1 MENKVQLG
9 EEQIQAI
16 EAIKKFIESSSETAF
31 SLIGSAG
38 TGKTTI
44 MKELIKWLRPRKKY
58 CLCAPTHK
66 AKLVLERLT
75 GDYNTQT
82 LHKLLAL
89 SPNIEILEL
98 DFRDL
103 QFIVGKSEVNIPYK
117 GVVICDESSM
127 INDELFK
134 LLNEKCKSME
144 CKILFVGDKAQ
155 LRPVNSKD
163 TSLVFNVKD
172 RFELTKI
179 YRQSDSSALM
189 PIFQILRNNI
199 ITHFESEEGKEGS
212 LVCTEDATD
221 FIRYALPKFRK
232 AMSNRDI
239 LYTKIIAYTNNRVA
253 GYNNCMK
260 KALFRDDKEYHP
272 LEFLTGYEN
281 LEFNGTKFFNSMD
294 YIVTDEPKKMDVYIP
309 EFMKL
314 PGYELN
320 LYDTT
325 SDIISPIF
333 ILSKEISSDYFHA
346 LAAKIED
353 IRLAALEQRS
363 RIAANKLWGI
373 YYSIIGSFTT
383 PVDLCFNN
391 RVIRKKSFDYGY
403 ACSAHK
409 SQGSTFQEIFV
420 DIKNINSCR
429 DDDERRQLQY
439 VALSRTRTN
448 AYILQQWI

>member
-1 MENKVQLG
+1 MENKIQLG
-9 EEQIQAI
+9 EEQIQAL
-16 EAIKKFIESSSETAF
+16 EAIKDFIENSPETAF

-44 MKELIKWLRPRKKY
+44 MKELIKWLKFKKKY

-134 LLNEKCKSME
+134 LLNEKCKVVG

-212 LVCTEDATD
+212 LICTEDVTD
-221 FIRYALPKFRK
+221 FIKYALPKFRK

-260 KALFRDDKEYHP
+260 KALFKDDKEYHP

-281 LEFNGTKFFNSMD
+281 LEFNGMKFYNSMD
-294 YIVTDEPKKMDVYIP
+294 YIVTDEPKKTDVYIP

-314 PGYELN
+314 PGYELS
-320 LYDTT
+320 LYDATV
-325 SDIISPIF
+325 DAISPIF

-353 IRLAALEQRS
+353 IRLAALEQRNRMAS
-363 RIAANKLWGI
+363 SKLWGI